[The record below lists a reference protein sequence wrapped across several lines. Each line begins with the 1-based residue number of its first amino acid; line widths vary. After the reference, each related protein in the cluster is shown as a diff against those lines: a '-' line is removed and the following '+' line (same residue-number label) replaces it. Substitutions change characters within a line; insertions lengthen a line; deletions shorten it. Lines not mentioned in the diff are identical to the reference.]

1 MSNKIVHSTRRALVA
16 KEGLDGARGAGFT
29 EPIVG
34 RFRNSVA
41 LYYYTTEDPA
51 YGGDLDGGTLIR
63 APKRS

>member
-1 MSNKIVHSTRRALVA
+1 MLGPSLSHKIVHSTRRALVA

-51 YGGDLDGGTLIR
+51 YDGALTVGL
-63 APKRS
+63 